1 MIKEMQTLKRKCLR
15 AFVRFKQSAFA
26 RKGTLA
32 LVALTLAAGDAMAGS
47 KGAAGFTKATQEVSS
62 YQTPV
67 SNLMKAIAA
76 VIVLVGAFNVY
87 FKMQNGDQD
96 VKKTIMLT
104 IGGCIAFIALS
115 EALPLFF
122 TKIMEENKSN
132 QDGFPVFKGLQKPL
146 EFMGIRGRFLT
157 LAAVAIGV
165 SFVGFIVFSIALGKL
180 AGFIA
185 MLVMAAAGLATIFV
199 KQRSGLHNKKRAKGI
214 YVYKNIRKTD

>member
-1 MIKEMQTLKRKCLR
+1 
-15 AFVRFKQSAFA
+15 
-26 RKGTLA
+26 
-32 LVALTLAAGDAMAGS
+32 
-47 KGAAGFTKATQEVSS
+47 
-62 YQTPV
+62 
-67 SNLMKAIAA
+67 
-76 VIVLVGAFNVY
+76 
-87 FKMQNGDQD
+87 
-96 VKKTIMLT
+96 
-104 IGGCIAFIALS
+104 
-115 EALPLFF
+115 
-122 TKIMEENKSN
+122 MEENKSN

-199 KQRSGLHNKKRAKGI
+199 KQHSGLHNKKRAKGI